1 MIHTWSIFRCSLKS
15 SMLFLSFGID
25 FEQKSWPSTSMYLTH
40 HNNYHALNTIYAHYT
55 CNKCVVSIQLC
66 MSYTLNCATTSK
78 AQKSISRH
86 DTHKKKWLNK
96 WIWEKTTTTTEAAA
110 AVVTAQKLFNAW
122 NDFGSITW
130 HKFCARIF
138 FSFIHS
144 ERASKLVA
152 VHNTSHC

>member
-1 MIHTWSIFRCSLKS
+1 MLPRPKLRSQSQDTTHT
-15 SMLFLSFGID
+15 
-25 FEQKSWPSTSMYLTH
+25 
-40 HNNYHALNTIYAHYT
+40 
-55 CNKCVVSIQLC
+55 
-66 MSYTLNCATTSK
+66 
-78 AQKSISRH
+78 
-86 DTHKKKWLNK
+86 KKKWLNK
-96 WIWEKTTTTTEAAA
+96 WIWEKTTTTTEAAAA